1 MKGAKATLEA
11 NFAKLTDMANEIQP
25 RLLKRGE
32 QPAQLKLQHIKLQ
45 HMPPPNPWARC
56 FLKHEARCV
65 GALHAHGPAFYSP
78 PPPRC
83 ARHLRRRR
91 YARNGGERTRV

>member
-65 GALHAHGPAFYSP
+65 GALHAHGPAFYSLP
-78 PPPRC
+78 PPPLCPALAQEAVCEEWR
-83 ARHLRRRR
+83 
-91 YARNGGERTRV
+91 